1 MVKKN
6 LLTDFTKKFKIY
18 PFVFL
23 FLCLCFGFFIFK
35 KILLVII
42 GGAKMGFPPILIFWG
57 TGCPGCPQSLRLCLR
72 GCLIYLSHIKCIGYI
87 KVKVLLMSADVEL

>member
-1 MVKKN
+1 MVKKI

-35 KILLVII
+35 IILLVII
-42 GGAKMGFPPILIFWG
+42 GGAKMGFSPILIYWG
-57 TGCPGCPQSLRLCLR
+57 TGCPQSLRLCLR